1 MLQQTIDQKR
11 WYIVRTFSGHEQKVK
26 AFIETESER
35 LGFRENISN
44 VLVPSEKIFE
54 IKEGK
59 KKSKDKTMFPG
70 YILIEVLLDQ
80 RAKHLIQNTPSVMG
94 FLGNKDKP
102 SPLPTSEV
110 KRYVGTLVNTQ
121 GEGDDSGRIEIP
133 FHVGEPV
140 KVINGPFNN
149 FSGFIQEI
157 NADKLKLKVM
167 VTIFGRKT
175 PLELDFN
182 QVEIEK

>member
-1 MLQQTIDQKR
+1 MNWEHYSTTKG
-11 WYIVRTFSGHEQKVK
+11 IVMRV
-26 AFIETESER
+26 
-35 LGFRENISN
+35 
-44 VLVPSEKIFE
+44 IF
-54 IKEGK
+54 
-59 KKSKDKTMFPG
+59 
-70 YILIEVLLDQ
+70 L
-80 RAKHLIQNTPSVMG
+80 
-94 FLGNKDKP
+94 
-102 SPLPTSEV
+102 
-110 KRYVGTLVNTQ
+110 
-121 GEGDDSGRIEIP
+121 P